1 VLGSKKKN
9 KYIST
14 TELEQP
20 LLGDVMQRRFSYP
33 WNCVFVVVVVGRV
46 VGANCGLVELWFVFR
61 KQVVI
66 TNKKKEER
74 MK

>member
-1 VLGSKKKN
+1 MGELFGGKTVPGVGFQKKN

-33 WNCVFVVVVVGRV
+33 WNCFLCGGGG
-46 VGANCGLVELWFVFR
+46 GAGCRCELWFGGI
-61 KQVVI
+61 VVCV
-66 TNKKKEER
+66 
-74 MK
+74 